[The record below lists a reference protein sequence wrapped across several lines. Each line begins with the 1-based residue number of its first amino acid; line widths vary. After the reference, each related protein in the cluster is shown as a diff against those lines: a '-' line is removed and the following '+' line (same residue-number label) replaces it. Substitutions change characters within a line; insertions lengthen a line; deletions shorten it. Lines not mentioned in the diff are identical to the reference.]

1 MINAISGSF
10 RDPSSRVY
18 AVDAP
23 DKKGRAIY
31 RGVDSETF
39 ENFQKLQAEPFYK
52 QLENENRVVKTT
64 LCAPADPVA
73 KEILEA
79 GWAGVMRHEPV
90 SLVSYSYEWSF
101 AMLRRAALL
110 HLRILTDALE
120 AGWTVKDSTPYNIQF
135 EGTAPVFI
143 DIPSFVPWQEGEPWV
158 AYRQF
163 CCCFLTPLMMRS
175 HLGINHLPLLRS
187 YLDGIPPVEAANYF
201 RGFSRFKRGV
211 ASHIMLPARVERRIE
226 ARERDAVP
234 AQDRSQR
241 KVSRKYV
248 LALVESVTRLVK
260 SLSVNI
266 EHTDWSEY
274 DKTHTYDDDE
284 FQAKKGFVQEFVQEK
299 KPSCLMDIGCN
310 TGTFS
315 KIAAEHAD
323 LVIAADGDHDAVQK
337 LFMHESTHSAHNN
350 ILPLVLDLSNVS
362 PNQGWAGKERSSFDS
377 RANPDAILVLALVHH
392 IRISANIPMAL
403 FLDWLRSFN
412 CDIVIEFVDRNDEMV
427 VKLLQNKTEQY
438 LDYSRESFEREL
450 QERFKVRASKEL
462 KGGKRVIYHTEPL

>member
-1 MINAISGSF
+1 MTKANSGSF

-18 AVDAP
+18 TIDLP
-23 DKKGRAIY
+23 ENGSSAIF
-31 RGVDSETF
+31 RGVDNKTL
-39 ENFQKLQAEPFYK
+39 ENFKKLQTEPFYQ
-52 QLENENRVVKTT
+52 QLEIEKRVVKTK
-64 LCAPADPVA
+64 LCAPDDPVA

-79 GWAGVMRHEPV
+79 GWAGVMQHEPV
-90 SLVSYSYEWSF
+90 SIVSYSYEWSF

-120 AGWTVKDSTPYNIQF
+120 AGWTIKDSTPFNIQF

-143 DIPSFVPWQEGEPWV
+143 DIPSFVPWQEGEPWL

-187 YLDGIPPVEAANYF
+187 YLDGIPPVEAANFF

-211 ASHIMLPARVERRIE
+211 ASHIMLPARVEKRIE

-274 DKTHTYDDDE
+274 DKTHTYDDE
-284 FQAKKGFVQEFVQEK
+284 ELQAKKGFVQKFVQEK
-299 KPSCLMDIGCN
+299 KPYCLMDIGCN

-337 LFMHESTHSAHNN
+337 LFMHESSHSVHNN

-412 CDIVIEFVDRNDEMV
+412 CDIVIEFVDRHDEMV

-438 LDYSRESFEREL
+438 LDYDRVAFEHEL
-450 QERFKVRASKEL
+450 KERFKVRTSKDL
-462 KGGKRVIYHTEPL
+462 KGGKRVIYHIEPQ

>member
-1 MINAISGSF
+1 MISPVGGSF
-10 RDPSSRVY
+10 RDPSNRVY
-18 AVDAP
+18 TVTLP
-23 DKKGRAIY
+23 EQKRPAIY
-31 RGVDSETF
+31 RGVDEITL
-39 ENFQKLQAEPFYK
+39 ENFEKLKTEQFYK
-52 QLENENRVVKTT
+52 QLEVEKRVVNTT
-64 LCAPADPVA
+64 LCAPDDPFA
-73 KEILEA
+73 NEILGA
-79 GWAGVMRHEPV
+79 GWAGVLVHEPV
-90 SLVSYSYEWSF
+90 SIVSYSYEWSF

-120 AGWTVKDSTPYNIQF
+120 SGWTVKDSTPFNIQF

-143 DIPSFVPWQEGEPWV
+143 DIPSFVPWQEGEPWT

-175 HLGINHLPLLRS
+175 HQGINHLPLLRS
-187 YLDGIPPVEAANYF
+187 YLDGIPPIEAANYF

-211 ASHIMLPARVERRIE
+211 ASHVMLPARVERRIE

-234 AQDRSQR
+234 AEDRSQR
-241 KVSRKYV
+241 KVSQKYV

-260 SLSVNI
+260 SLSVDI

-274 DKTHTYDDDE
+274 DKTHTYDDEE
-284 FQAKKGFVQEFVQEK
+284 FQAKKGFVEEFVKEK

-337 LFMHESTHSAHNN
+337 LFMHESSHSAHNN

-362 PNQGWAGKERSSFDS
+362 PNQGWAGKERSSFDR
-377 RANPDAILVLALVHH
+377 RADPDSILVLALVHH

-412 CDIVIEFVDRNDEMV
+412 CGIVIEFVDRHDEMV
-427 VKLLQNKTEQY
+427 VKLLQNKSEQY
-438 LDYSRESFEREL
+438 LDYNRKAFEHEL
-450 QERFKVRASKEL
+450 EDRFRVRTSQEL
-462 KGGKRVIYHTEPL
+462 KGGKRVIYHIEPQ